1 MRVLSRRLFATPT
14 GAGTG
19 KGLKPAPLALL
30 PPLPLYRRLLRAHRR
45 KLPQEQRLVGDEYI
59 KAEFRRHRDVE
70 NPMHI
75 LSVLL
80 VIGPLYHADISADWL
95 PHRVA
100 AVHPSHRRRFVARRL
115 ARKGQD

>member
-1 MRVLSRRLFATPT
+1 MTVGSR
-14 GAGTG
+14 

-45 KLPQEQRLVGDEYI
+45 KLAKEERLVGDEYV

-75 LSVLL
+75 VDSLL
-80 VIGPLYHADISADWL
+80 
-95 PHRVA
+95 
-100 AVHPSHRRRFVARRL
+100 
-115 ARKGQD
+115 